1 MCVSGEGT
9 TESWDRSTE
18 EQTAPAG
25 EEEGE
30 LLDLGHGLQLC
41 NKWCLRGG
49 FLEREV
55 GCNIL
60 FKM

>member
-1 MCVSGEGT
+1 MNEEGT
-9 TESWDRSTE
+9 TESWDRRRE
-18 EQTAPAG
+18 EQMAPAG

-30 LLDLGHGLQLC
+30 QLGPGHVLQLC
-41 NKWCLRGG
+41 NKWCLWGG